1 MVCRSTALDSTCRWC
16 LLTLAPIMFVAI
28 KGLALV
34 TLAYLAVSVG
44 GQAGFS
50 PEMFVSV
57 VKVYTNV
64 HEARG
69 ENL

>member
-1 MVCRSTALDSTCRWC
+1 MTPTVHV
-16 LLTLAPIMFVAI
+16 P
-28 KGLALV
+28 
-34 TLAYLAVSVG
+34 
-44 GQAGFS
+44 GFS

-69 ENL
+69 GKICNYLYRFSLTSMHIFYMDS